1 MRNSVIRSMDRS
13 TWIIASAILLVEVTS
28 RSVDW
33 ALSLSRK
40 LVVRREISFSLSSAS
55 TVKPESAIISYPGL
69 ILSRSPHSR
78 GIFLSLAQPPHML
91 ETYTTDPLGLIPTR
105 NFWSVMVF
113 VVGELLFPSMLTT
126 WSMRK
131 YFCAVYH
138 NSRGWKLEERLDQ
151 HPWFPRR
158 YFVES
163 K

>member
-40 LVVRREISFSLSSAS
+40 LVVRREVPFSLSSAS
-55 TVKPESAIISYPGL
+55 TVKQVSHNLLPWLDLVQKSTLKRDFL
-69 ILSRSPHSR
+69 ITSTATPHVGDIHDR
-78 GIFLSLAQPPHML
+78 PTW
-91 ETYTTDPLGLIPTR
+91 TYSDQK
-105 NFWSVMVF
+105 FWSVMVF
-113 VVGELLFPSMLTT
+113 VVGEKLFPSMQTT
-126 WSMRK
+126 WSLRK

-163 K
+163 T